1 MENNEWESSTYN
13 GLTINCRYRIFIIW
27 TYLYPTRDNM
37 GHMKHAHESSSWS
50 SGNDKRDIN
59 VAIELPSNM
68 MLCYY
73 IDDN

>member
-1 MENNEWESSTYN
+1 
-13 GLTINCRYRIFIIW
+13 
-27 TYLYPTRDNM
+27 M
-37 GHMKHAHESSSWS
+37 GHVKQAHESSSWS